1 MVAIAS
7 AVILTKTVGNERGS
21 ATCSHH
27 SCLIAALAISGH
39 AVLMLSTERILNHGG
54 RLPTARHLLL
64 VGRYAIVDVVV
75 HLGEP

>member
-7 AVILTKTVGNERGS
+7 AVILTEAVRNERGS
-21 ATCSHH
+21 ATCSHN
-27 SCLIAALAISGH
+27 SGLIAVLAISGH

-64 VGRYAIVDVVV
+64 VVRYAIVNVVV